1 MATGT
6 NNITTLPAPQDSK
19 FWNFI
24 GYSVLALI
32 MLGQALSAANV
43 LWGSLAYLACNV
55 LALWRCFALNR
66 PMADKVKDVACLG
79 LTGTILIVK
88 FL

>member
-6 NNITTLPAPQDSK
+6 NNITTLPQPDDAK

-24 GYSVLALI
+24 GYSVLFFI
-32 MLGQALSAANV
+32 MAGQALSAVNV
-43 LWGSLAYLACNV
+43 LWGSLAYLACNL
-55 LALWRCFALNR
+55 LALWRCFALDR
-66 PMADKVKDVACLG
+66 PMADKVKDIGCLG
-79 LTGTILIVK
+79 LTVTILLVK